1 MATHVVRGL
10 LVWCIC
16 VLGAWASTSRAEE
29 PNSSVTSSRAGNDS
43 NLPKEDPKSVQAPYK
58 RPSGATTP
66 EQRAAV
72 QGKPCVDCGKT
83 TTQQVADHKTPLVK
97 EYYETGKVDKARM
110 REVDAVQPQC
120 PTCSAK
126 QGADLSRY
134 SRAKKKT
141 IKSK

>member
-1 MATHVVRGL
+1 MTTHVVRGL
-10 LVWCIC
+10 LLWCIC
-16 VLGAWASTSRAEE
+16 VLGGWASTSWAEE
-29 PNSSVTSSRAGNDS
+29 PNSSVTSSKAGNVS
-43 NLPKEDPKSVQAPYK
+43 SPKEDSKSVQAPYK

-72 QGKPCVDCGKT
+72 QGRPCVDCGQT

-97 EYYETGKVDKARM
+97 EYYETGKVDKTRM

>member
-1 MATHVVRGL
+1 MTKYVVRGFL
-10 LVWCIC
+10 LWCLC
-16 VLGAWASTSRAEE
+16 VFGAWVSTSRAEE
-29 PNSSVTSSRAGNDS
+29 PKSSVTSSKAGNDVDS
-43 NLPKEDPKSVQAPYK
+43 PKEDSNSAQAPYK

-66 EQRAAV
+66 SQRAAV

-83 TTQQVADHKTPLVK
+83 TPQQVADHKTPLVK
-97 EYYETGKVDKARM
+97 EYYETGKVDTTRM

-120 PTCSAK
+120 PKCSAK

-134 SRAKKKT
+134 SRARKKA

>member
-1 MATHVVRGL
+1 M
-10 LVWCIC
+10 
-16 VLGAWASTSRAEE
+16 
-29 PNSSVTSSRAGNDS
+29 
-43 NLPKEDPKSVQAPYK
+43 
-58 RPSGATTP
+58 
-66 EQRAAV
+66 
-72 QGKPCVDCGKT
+72 DCGKT

-97 EYYETGKVDKARM
+97 EYYETGKVDKTRM

-134 SRAKKKT
+134 SKQKKKA

>member
-1 MATHVVRGL
+1 MKKHVVRGL
-10 LVWCIC
+10 VLWCLC

-29 PNSSVTSSRAGNDS
+29 PNSSVTPSKVGSDLSS
-43 NLPKEDPKSVQAPYK
+43 PKEDSKSAQAPYK
-58 RPSGATTP
+58 MPSSATTP

-83 TTQQVADHKTPLVK
+83 TSQQVADHKTPLVK
-97 EYYETGKVDKARM
+97 EYYETGKVDKTRM

-134 SRAKKKT
+134 SREKKKT
-141 IKSK
+141 IKPK